1 MEGREILLFVNIHLK
16 ASSLGSGTSWRE
28 SFRWSSR
35 SKNYPHTSSVQHRPK
50 ANIVRSGSSK
60 PYILPHPHF
69 ATGRT
74 CQRHLAGC
82 AKFWVLTGF
91 LVRLRPSQGIPTSSH
106 THSHPHNQDK
116 YRRLNPVERNQ
127 ILHLTVRCVRQESH
141 ERVWESFGARWRWHK
156 SISFRACTETQP
168 YDPGAVK
175 CLYRMGWSYQK

>member
-1 MEGREILLFVNIHLK
+1 MARVFPVVFSLEKLSTYEQRPAPAKSKHCPEREQQAV
-16 ASSLGSGTSWRE
+16 
-28 SFRWSSR
+28 
-35 SKNYPHTSSVQHRPK
+35 
-50 ANIVRSGSSK
+50 
-60 PYILPHPHF
+60 HPSPPF